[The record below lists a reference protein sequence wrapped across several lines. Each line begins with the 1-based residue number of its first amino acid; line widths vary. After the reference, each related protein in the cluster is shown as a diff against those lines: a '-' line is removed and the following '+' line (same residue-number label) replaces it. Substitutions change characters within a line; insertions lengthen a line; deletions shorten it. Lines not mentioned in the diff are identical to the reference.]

1 MMRHKLALLT
11 VSAFVLITSST
22 TAEAGLIFNLKNLG
36 GAEVG
41 TAARTGF
48 QEAADF
54 YSSLF
59 SDNVAINLDIGFTN
73 LGSGI
78 LGSASSIKTSVS
90 YDNFRS
96 AITADAT
103 SSSDASF
110 TAGLTSG
117 SNFSVYI
124 NGTDDNPNGSGS
136 ATPYVD
142 NDDGANNSTV
152 WMNTANAKAL
162 GLLSDDGTGTADATI
177 RFSNAFTWD
186 YDASDGI
193 TSGSYDFVGVAIHE
207 IGHALGFVS
216 GVDVL
221 DLNFTTAQGGPY
233 NDDLFTYVAPLDFSR
248 FSSDSQTAGA
258 DIDWTADTRD
268 KYFSID
274 GGSTIYQANAFS
286 TGKTQGDGQQAS
298 HWKDS
303 QGYGLFDPTLDDGE
317 TGTLSALD
325 TLALDIIGWDL
336 ASSTT
341 VPEPSTAIGF
351 GFLGLFS
358 VTFNRRR
365 RRCKTANV

>member
-11 VSAFVLITSST
+11 VSTFVLITSST
-22 TAEAGLIFNLKNLG
+22 TAEAGLIFNLNNTG

-54 YSSLF
+54 YSSIL
-59 SDNVAINLDIGFTN
+59 SDNVAINLDIGFTT

-78 LGSASSIKTSVS
+78 LGSASSIKDSIS
-90 YDNFRS
+90 YDYFRS

-103 SSSDASF
+103 SSSDALF
-110 TAGLTSG
+110 AAGLTSG

-124 NGTDDNPNGSGS
+124 NGTADNLNGPGS

-142 NDDGANNSTV
+142 DDGGANNSSV

-162 GLLSDDGTGTADATI
+162 GLLLDDGSADASI
-177 RFSNAFTWD
+177 SFSDAFTWD

-216 GVDVL
+216 GVDIL
-221 DLNFTTAQGGPY
+221 DQNFTTAQGGPY
-233 NDDLFTYVAPLDFSR
+233 NDDAFTYVAPLDFSR

-258 DIDWTADTRD
+258 DIDWTADIRN

-303 QGYGLFDPTLDDGE
+303 QGYGLFDPTLAAGE

-351 GFLGLFS
+351 GFLGLVS